1 MSLKTTG
8 YQVICM
14 HPKKRVL
21 AVFETMTEAN
31 QIAAALTNAKGVT
44 YAVEEV
50 KVCKTHFSDFRTSF
64 LSFGLV

>member
-31 QIAAALTNAKGVT
+31 QIATALTNAKGVT
-44 YAVEEV
+44 YAVETV
-50 KVCKTHFSDFRTSF
+50 KVCKTHFSDFHTSS

>member
-31 QIAAALTNAKGVT
+31 KIAAALTNAKGVA
-44 YAVEEV
+44 YAVKAV
-50 KVCKTHFSDFRTSF
+50 KVYKTHFSDFHTSS